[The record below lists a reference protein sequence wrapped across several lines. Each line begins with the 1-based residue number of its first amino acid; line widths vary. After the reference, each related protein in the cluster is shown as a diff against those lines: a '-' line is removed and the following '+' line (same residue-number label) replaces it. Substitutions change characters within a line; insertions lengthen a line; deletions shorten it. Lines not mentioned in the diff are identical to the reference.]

1 MSGATTAAAC
11 LLSAIAIGGCSN
23 STHGVDRPSSRPGHG
38 SLTDHEFN
46 VAVTVARAEAQKEAA
61 VLTSATATISDGT
74 VMDSNVGS
82 ACTSGKLLHIKLVG
96 TFPRIVTT
104 GRATDMPG
112 AQPWNEPVGAV
123 LITADPDSGKACL
136 ISVQV
141 GPQTPEPGAALL
153 FAT

>member
-11 LLSAIAIGGCSN
+11 LLSAIAIGGGSN
-23 STHGVDRPSSRPGHG
+23 STHGVDRPISRPGHG

-46 VAVTVARAEAQKEAA
+46 VAVTVARAEAEKEAA
-61 VLTSATATISDGT
+61 VLTGATATIGGGT

-82 ACTSGKLLHIKLVG
+82 LCTSGKLLHIKLIG
-96 TFPRIVTT
+96 TFPRIVH
-104 GRATDMPG
+104 GG
-112 AQPWNEPVGAV
+112 LGGQPTPPPYEPVSAV

-153 FAT
+153 FLN